1 MYNFVPFLLYFEC
14 GNMNYKKLILLAN
27 ILAVCSFASAQT
39 NEMWQ
44 RVEGDV
50 AANRYKEAFERLH
63 TIEQAI
69 QNNANLDAQGK
80 AAARYKTSLIRMTMY
95 MKMHRSANAEE
106 HLDKMEK
113 FANASGDEKVKN
125 DLLYNKAIYY
135 YTFGQT
141 SKGNEVFKEMAA
153 KLTASKEYDKV
164 DAAYKLLIEGGKKS
178 GSANMVAQAYSG
190 YIAWKDSAAALK
202 LADVSGALKEQIQ
215 AGEKEIA
222 EKDSKLATRQGII
235 IGLCVLSVILAA
247 VLVIGALL
255 VMRLFALTHKQKK
268 TIRQLGENIA
278 LKAKFT
284 SNISAQLTPTLQK
297 LNGMQPEVKA
307 LLDFSNH
314 IQTLS
319 QLESTI
325 GETVETEEVSLPA
338 FCEVLMNQVRGKE
351 KRDVVLAV
359 DAPKMSATFNKE
371 YVSHILLHLLN
382 NAVKYTPEGGHIHL
396 DFKKRSVHKCQFLV
410 SNTGSVI
417 PEEKRED
424 VFKPFLEVR
433 DLTVG
438 DGLGLP
444 ICQQMAIK
452 MNGDLSIDPEFTKG
466 TRFVLSINA

>member
-1 MYNFVPFLLYFEC
+1 MMKRISFLLVT
-14 GNMNYKKLILLAN
+14 ILVSCMVVN
-27 ILAVCSFASAQT
+27 AQT

-44 RVEGDV
+44 RAESDATGG
-50 AANRYKEAFERLH
+50 RYKEAFERLRG
-63 TIEQAI
+63 IEQAI
-69 QNNANLDAQGK
+69 QTNSSLDEKGK
-80 AAARYKTSLIRMTMY
+80 AAARYRSSLIRMNMY
-95 MKMHRSANAEE
+95 MKMRRSESAME
-106 HLDKMEK
+106 HLEKMERY
-113 FANASGDEKVKN
+113 ANASGDEKVKN

-141 SKGNEVFKEMAA
+141 EKGNAVFKEMSA

-164 DAAYKLLIEGGKKS
+164 DDAYKLLIEGGKKS
-178 GSANMVAQAYSG
+178 GSANMVAQAYRG
-190 YIAWKDSAAALK
+190 YVAWKDSAAALK
-202 LADVSGALKEQIQ
+202 LSDVSGALKEQIQ

-235 IGLCVLSVILAA
+235 IALCVLSAILAA
-247 VLVIGALL
+247 VLVIGALFVL
-255 VMRLFALTHKQKK
+255 RLLALTSRQKK
-268 TIRQLGENIA
+268 NIRLLGENIA

-284 SNISAQLTPTLQK
+284 SNISAQLTPALQK
-297 LNGMQPEVKA
+297 LNSQQPEVKA
-307 LLDFSNH
+307 LLNFSNH

-338 FCEVLMNQVRGKE
+338 FCEEIMNQIRGKE
-351 KRDVVLAV
+351 RSGVVLNV

-382 NAVKYTPEGGHIHL
+382 NAVRYTPEGGHIHL
-396 DFKKRSVHKCQFLV
+396 EFKKRSVHKFQFLV
-410 SNTGSVI
+410 SNTGLQI

-433 DLTVG
+433 DLTEG

-452 MNGDLSIDPEFTKG
+452 MKCDLSIDPEFAKG

>member
-1 MYNFVPFLLYFEC
+1 MKKIAFLL
-14 GNMNYKKLILLAN
+14 IN
-27 ILAVCSFASAQT
+27 ILVSCMVANAQT

-44 RVEGDV
+44 RAESD
-50 AANRYKEAFERLH
+50 AAGGRYKECFERLRG
-63 TIEQAI
+63 IEQAI
-69 QNNANLDAQGK
+69 QANANLNEQGK
-80 AAARYKTSLIRMTMY
+80 AAARYKTSLIRMNMY
-95 MKMHRSANAEE
+95 MKMHRSESAME
-106 HLDKMEK
+106 HLEKMER

-135 YTFGQT
+135 YSFGQT
-141 SKGNEVFKEMAA
+141 EKGNAVFKEMSA

-164 DAAYKLLIEGGKKS
+164 NDAYKLLIEGGKRS
-178 GSANMVAQAYSG
+178 GSANMVAQAYKG
-190 YIAWKDSAAALK
+190 YVAWKDSAAALK

-235 IGLCVLSVILAA
+235 IALCVLSAILAA
-247 VLVIGALL
+247 VLVIGALFVL
-255 VMRLFALTHKQKK
+255 RLLALTSRQKK
-268 TIRQLGENIA
+268 NIRLLGENIA

-284 SNISAQLTPTLQK
+284 SNISAQLTPALQK
-297 LNGMQPEVKA
+297 LNSQQPEVKA
-307 LLDFSNH
+307 LLNFSNH

-338 FCEVLMNQVRGKE
+338 FCEEMMDQIRGKE
-351 KRDVVLAV
+351 RSGVVLNV

-382 NAVKYTPEGGHIHL
+382 NAVRYTPEGGHIHL
-396 DFKKRSVHKCQFLV
+396 DFKKRSVHKFQFLV
-410 SNTGSVI
+410 SNTGSQI

-433 DLTVG
+433 DLTEG

-444 ICQQMAIK
+444 ICQQMALK
-452 MNGDLSIDPEFTKG
+452 MKGDLSIDPEFAKG
-466 TRFVLSINA
+466 TRFVLSINC

>member
-1 MYNFVPFLLYFEC
+1 
-14 GNMNYKKLILLAN
+14 MNRKKGIILFYICAVFTIAN
-27 ILAVCSFASAQT
+27 AQT

-69 QNNANLDAQGK
+69 QANTNLDEKGK
-80 AAARYKTSLIRMTMY
+80 AAARYKSSLIRMTMY
-95 MKMHRSANAEE
+95 MKMHRGASAAE
-106 HLDKMEK
+106 HLDKMELY
-113 FANASGDEKVKN
+113 ANASGDEKVKN

-141 SKGNEVFKEMAA
+141 EKGNAVFKEMAT

-164 DAAYKLLIEGGKKS
+164 NDAYKLMIEGGKKS
-178 GSANMVAQAYSG
+178 GSTNMVAQAYSG

-222 EKDSKLATRQGII
+222 EKDTKLATRQGII
-235 IGLCVLSVILAA
+235 IALCALSAILAV
-247 VLVIGALL
+247 VLVVGALL
-255 VMRLFALTHKQKK
+255 VLRLLALTRKQKK

-297 LNGMQPEVKA
+297 LNAQQPEVKA

-319 QLESTI
+319 QLEATI
-325 GETVETEEVSLPA
+325 GEKVDTEEVNLQS
-338 FCEVLMNQVRGKE
+338 FCEELMSQIRGKE
-351 KRDVVLAV
+351 KSGVVLNV

-371 YVSHILLHLLN
+371 YVSHILLHLLD
-382 NAVKYTPEGGHIHL
+382 NAVNYTPEGGHIHL

-433 DLTVG
+433 DLTTG

-466 TRFVLSINA
+466 TRFVLSLNG